1 MNIAEK
7 VGVILVNLGTPN
19 STSEQ
24 DVRTYLAEFLSDKD
38 VIRLPRFFWLPLLR
52 WILYLYL
59 QQKACRVY
67 FSYPLFRRVTSSAFG
82 ALSQY

>member
-38 VIRLPRFFWLPLLR
+38 VIRLPRFFWLPLLHLITVSYTHLTLPT
-52 WILYLYL
+52 ILL
-59 QQKACRVY
+59 V
-67 FSYPLFRRVTSSAFG
+67 
-82 ALSQY
+82 